1 VRVAG
6 VDGEHHD
13 GIVARMLFAC
23 IGNLDDATTKDFDST
38 APNSRVV
45 DHVHGVSARE
55 TDDGDA
61 PDTALHAGDVGV
73 GDAQLPARVE
83 LVVGD
88 SVPDVEHVDG
98 V

>member
-1 VRVAG
+1 
-6 VDGEHHD
+6 
-13 GIVARMLFAC
+13 MLFAC
-23 IGNLDDATTKDFDST
+23 IGNLDDATTKDLDST

-55 TDDGDA
+55 ADDGDA
-61 PDTALHAGDVGV
+61 AGPALHASDVWV
-73 GDAQLPARVE
+73 RLRNAQSSAGVE

-88 SVPDVEHVDG
+88 SVQDVERVVG